1 MPSERLK
8 YIRCRLKDNEF
19 AHRTDIELTPLKEEI
34 ERIFVKGNIDDD
46 CDKIARMLR
55 PYEQNVQTLMDS
67 GNYKEAFTLFYEIL
81 ESLSYHFVNDEHYC
95 HFDDMYSP
103 DFICDTI
110 MTMIINR
117 IEKGRIPEE
126 ELKLFSDAM
135 SKIERKEAYTDY
147 GCPFAVQTWNRFIAS
162 K

>member
-8 YIRCRLKDNEF
+8 YIHRRLKDNEF
-19 AHRTDIELTPLKEEI
+19 VPRTDIELTPLKEEI

-55 PYEQNVQTLMDS
+55 PYEENVQSLMDS
-67 GNYKEAFTLFYEIL
+67 GNYKEAFNLFYEIL

-103 DFICDTI
+103 DFICDTM

-117 IEKGRIPEE
+117 IEKGKVSGG
-126 ELKLFSDAM
+126 ELKLLSDAM
-135 SKIERKEAYTDY
+135 SKIEKMEAYTDY
-147 GCPFAVQTWNRFIAS
+147 CCPFAVQTWNRFISS